1 MKLSKVFNHKFV
13 LGSCNLIFMLCGIV
27 LLSTGFYLFTDSPRI
42 LLSRLLIS
50 ATEQHRTPLS
60 ELEQPLFHYVAFGL
74 TSAGLVAIIASLLGC
89 WATCMNTY
97 CVLTMYFLI
106 ILSLLI
112 AEFGVCLMIT
122 AWPQCLGLNLNET
135 AMVKALQGSYG
146 VPGHEQFTA
155 AMDLAQTIF
164 ECCAINTSINYD
176 TSLWKLQSLGKK
188 ELTVPITCCKLQN
201 RYEFSAY
208 LDPIPVNATLCQALQ
223 ANDYEKSRH
232 LDGCLHKIEVWYRE
246 QYFLFLCAGLI
257 VAVVEFCV
265 LLSII
270 LSCTKLPRKNHLPK
284 PTPIRAH
291 TLPPLPMAGLP
302 SSHRR
307 IVRDN
312 IYEHDLPTPIPVPTL
327 RETYLQPK
335 EYAKHRQDIP
345 TNFNANSHYYQISKS
360 YLV

>member
-1 MKLSKVFNHKFV
+1 MKLSKIFNHKFV
-13 LGSCNLIFMLCGIV
+13 LGSCNLIFMLCGV
-27 LLSTGFYLFTDSPRI
+27 TLLATGFYMFTDAPRI

-50 ATEQHRTPLS
+50 TTEQHRTALS
-60 ELEQPLFHYVAFGL
+60 ELEQPLFYYVALGL
-74 TSAGLVAIIASLLGC
+74 TIAGLVAITASLLGC
-89 WATCMNTY
+89 WASCMNTY
-97 CVLTMYFLI
+97 CILTIYFLI
-106 ILSLLI
+106 ILCLLI

-122 AWPQCLGLNLNET
+122 AWPQCLGLNLDET

-146 VPGHEQFTA
+146 VPGYEQFTA

-164 ECCAINTSINYD
+164 ECCAVNTAINYD

-188 ELTVPITCCKLQN
+188 ELTVPLTCCRLQN

-208 LDPIPVNATLCQALQ
+208 LDPIPTNLTLCQALQ
-223 ANDYEKSRH
+223 PHDYEASRH

-270 LSCTKLPRKNHLPK
+270 LSCTKLPRKIGTMSPERIAPSGALM
-284 PTPIRAH
+284 R
-291 TLPPLPMAGLP
+291 PPGGRLG
-302 SSHRR
+302 
-307 IVRDN
+307 VRDN
-312 IYEHDLPTPIPVPTL
+312 IYERDLPTPIPVPTV
-327 RETYLQPK
+327 RETYLQPTK
-335 EYAKHRQDIP
+335 DYTKPRHEIP
-345 TNFNANSHYYQISKS
+345 FNTGSHYYQISKS

>member
-50 ATEQHRTPLS
+50 ATDQHRTPLS
-60 ELEQPLFHYVAFGL
+60 ELEQPLFHY
-74 TSAGLVAIIASLLGC
+74 
-89 WATCMNTY
+89 
-97 CVLTMYFLI
+97 YFLI

-223 ANDYEKSRH
+223 VNDYEKSRH

-284 PTPIRAH
+284 PAPVRPH

-302 SSHRR
+302 SHRR

-327 RETYLQPK
+327 RETYIQAPK

>member
-13 LGSCNLIFMLCGIV
+13 LASCNLIFMLCGIT

-50 ATEQHRTPLS
+50 ASDQQKTPLS
-60 ELEQPLFHYVAFGL
+60 ELEQPLFHYVAFAL
-74 TSAGLVAIIASLLGC
+74 TVAGLVAIIASLIGC

-97 CVLTMYFLI
+97 CVLSMYFLI
-106 ILSLLI
+106 ILSLLV

-135 AMVKALQGSYG
+135 AMVKTLQANYG
-146 VPGHEQFTA
+146 VPGNEQFTA

-176 TSLWKLQSLGKK
+176 TSLWKLQSLGNK
-188 ELTVPITCCKLQN
+188 ELTVPLTCCKLMN
-201 RYEFSAY
+201 RFEFTAY
-208 LDPIPVNATLCQALQ
+208 LDPVPLNATLCQALQ
-223 ANDYEKSRH
+223 TQDYEKSRH
-232 LDGCLHKIEVWYRE
+232 LDGCLHKIELWYRE

-270 LSCTKLPRKNHLPK
+270 LSCTKLPRKNHAAQMLR
-284 PTPIRAH
+284 TN
-291 TLPPLPMAGLP
+291 PLPHIPIPALP
-302 SSHRR
+302 ANRR
-307 IVRDN
+307 VRDN
-312 IYEHDLPTPIPVPTL
+312 IYEHELPTSIPVPTI
-327 RETYLQPK
+327 RETYIQPK
-335 EYAKHRQDIP
+335 EYAKQRSDAA
-345 TNFNANSHYYQISKS
+345 FNNNSHYYQISKS

>member
-1 MKLSKVFNHKFV
+1 MKLGSVFNHKFV
-13 LGSCNLIFMLCGIV
+13 LGSCNFIFMLCGIT

-50 ATEQHRTPLS
+50 ATDQHRTPLS
-60 ELEQPLFHYVAFGL
+60 ELEQPLFYYVAFGL
-74 TSAGLVAIIASLLGC
+74 TTAGLVAIIASLLGC

-106 ILSLLI
+106 ILALLI

-164 ECCAINTSINYD
+164 ECCSINTSINYD

-188 ELTVPITCCKLQN
+188 ELTVPLTCCKLEN
-201 RYEFSAY
+201 RFEFSAY
-208 LDPIPVNATLCQALQ
+208 LDPIPINSTLCQALQ
-223 ANDYEKSRH
+223 AHDYEKSRH

-270 LSCTKLPRKNHLPK
+270 LSCTKLPRK
-284 PTPIRAH
+284 T
-291 TLPPLPMAGLP
+291 PLPVRANPLPAIPIPGLP
-302 SSHRR
+302 TNRR
-307 IVRDN
+307 VLDN
-312 IYEHDLPTPIPVPTL
+312 IYEHDLPTPIPVTTL
-327 RETYLQPK
+327 RQSYIQPK
-335 EYAKHRQDIP
+335 EYTKHRQDLP
-345 TNFNANSHYYQISKS
+345 FNSNTHYYQISKS